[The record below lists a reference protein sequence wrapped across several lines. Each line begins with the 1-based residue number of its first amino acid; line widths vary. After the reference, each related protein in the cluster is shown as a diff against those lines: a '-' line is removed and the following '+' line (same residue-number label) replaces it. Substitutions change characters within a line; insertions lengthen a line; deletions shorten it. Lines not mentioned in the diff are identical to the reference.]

1 MTNAHR
7 DGFVILVPHK
17 SLDRTKTRLRSVFSN
32 EVRIGFSLQMLRH
45 VLHVCRELEESEWL
59 FLCAPAEL
67 APLAEEY
74 GATLLEG
81 GEKGMRRDVAVSTED
96 WRIMG
101 RAAMLF
107 VSADLPLLTVDVL
120 GALVEPWR
128 RGADVVLA
136 PDRRERGTNAMMVN
150 EPERFSYAFGEV
162 LGPGSFHTHRDQAI
176 GHEMKIAEVRRPG
189 LQLDIDLPDDV
200 MELCRQAPGNA
211 LAQYAR
217 ARFQEHFRFE

>member
-1 MTNAHR
+1 MTSAHR
-7 DGFVILVPHK
+7 DSFVTVVPHK
-17 SLDRTKTRLRSVFSN
+17 SLDRTKTRLRSVLSN
-32 EVRIGFSLQMLRH
+32 EARIELSLRMLRH
-45 VLHVCRELEESEWL
+45 VLQVCTELQDSEWL

-67 APLAEEY
+67 APLGEQY

-81 GEKGMRRDVAVSTED
+81 GEKGMRRDVTVATED

-107 VSADLPLLTVDVL
+107 VSADLPLLTVDDLV
-120 GALVEPWR
+120 ALVEPWR
-128 RGADVVLA
+128 EGADIVLA
-136 PDRRERGTNAMMVN
+136 PDHRERGTNAMMVN
-150 EPERFSYAFGEV
+150 EPERFAYAFGEV

-176 GHEMKIAEVRRPG
+176 GHDLKIIEVRRPG

-200 MELCRQAPGNA
+200 MELCRQAPDNP

-217 ARFQEHFRFE
+217 GRFQEHFRFE